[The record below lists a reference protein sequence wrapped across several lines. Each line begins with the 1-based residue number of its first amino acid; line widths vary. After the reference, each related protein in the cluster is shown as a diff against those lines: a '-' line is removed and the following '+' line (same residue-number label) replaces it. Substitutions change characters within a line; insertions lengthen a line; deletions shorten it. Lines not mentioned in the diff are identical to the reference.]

1 MKKFFRG
8 LGNLIKR
15 HKLLFTICLLAF
27 IIICLMVYVFF
38 SLFMGG
44 ADKYGSRL
52 KGIESHEVS
61 KKEIKEVVSFLEEKA
76 EVTSASMR
84 TQGKII
90 YIHIEYTKET
100 GLDKAKAIANESLT
114 KIEDK
119 DKKFYDIGFSLTQ
132 EKNEENKTGFVITG
146 TKSSQLEHISWI
158 KS

>member
-27 IIICLMVYVFF
+27 IIICLMMYVFF
-38 SLFMGG
+38 SLFIGG
-44 ADKYGSRL
+44 TDKYGSRL

-61 KKEIKEVVSFLEEKA
+61 KKEIKEIKSFLEEKA
-76 EVTSASMR
+76 EVTFANIR

-90 YIHIEYTKET
+90 YIHIEFTKET

-114 KIEDK
+114 KIEDE

-132 EKNEENKTGFVITG
+132 EKKEEDKTGFVITG
-146 TKSSQLEHISWI
+146 TKSSQLEQISWI